1 MDISEEAVH
10 ATIYGKNAAPQIIYG
25 PGPLE
30 PRNVDTVWGK
40 MWFNHL
46 NNVNLFLPGKKHFG
60 AFGHI

>member
-30 PRNVDTVWGK
+30 PFNVDTVWGK
-40 MWFNHL
+40 CDST
-46 NNVNLFLPGKKHFG
+46 
-60 AFGHI
+60 I